1 MKKKTRN
8 SIVLNPPTTVKKYVC
23 TTAKDKEVKRFY
35 YMHKCNLFTFVHQ
48 NATWLLKIMERN
60 NDNANGIRHFCIV
73 MFVCAG
79 SWWPY
84 IIAILVKANTKA
96 SEMVTNYFCFTIFEW
111 IIFRFVCGARQ
122 PTQWFVLPCS
132 MHENA
137 LYMEN
142 APISLAQTRARCT
155 SCTAQCP
162 CPISIAKCTKWHPT
176 WPKKRIHH
184 NFYCISLVAENWHQ
198 KNSFG
203 ILSFATCLLQ
213 NCLFD

>member
-1 MKKKTRN
+1 
-8 SIVLNPPTTVKKYVC
+8 
-23 TTAKDKEVKRFY
+23 
-35 YMHKCNLFTFVHQ
+35 MHKCNLFTFVHQ

-142 APISLAQTRARCT
+142 APISLAQTHAHAAPVARHSVRVQFRLQNVLSGIQLDQRNEFT
-155 SCTAQCP
+155 I
-162 CPISIAKCTKWHPT
+162 ISIAFLSL
-176 WPKKRIHH
+176 PKIGIKRIL
-184 NFYCISLVAENWHQ
+184 LVY
-198 KNSFG
+198 
-203 ILSFATCLLQ
+203 CLLRLVYCKTASSTG
-213 NCLFD
+213 NGCGSLCFAAKYPFL